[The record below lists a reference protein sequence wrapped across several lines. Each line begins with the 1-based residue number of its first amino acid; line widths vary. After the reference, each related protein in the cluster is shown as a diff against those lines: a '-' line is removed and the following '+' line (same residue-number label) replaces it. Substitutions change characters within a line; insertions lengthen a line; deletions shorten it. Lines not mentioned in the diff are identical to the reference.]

1 MILSPDVL
9 KAWGS
14 VDFNSVLKKHIE
26 QLGADQLPLQQGL
39 SKGSYATDECLQV
52 MIIRVSEEPDFIRVK
67 AGIFYTGITTN
78 CNCADDPTP
87 PGEYNEYCV
96 VQIDIFKN
104 NAETIISLLPDD
116 C

>member
-1 MILSPDVL
+1 MIQFPNVL
-9 KAWGS
+9 KAWGN
-14 VDFNSVLKKHIE
+14 VNFNSVLKKHIE

-39 SKGSYATDECLQV
+39 SKAAYAMDDSLQV
-52 MIIRVSEEPDFIRVK
+52 MIIHVSEGPHSIRVK

-96 VQIDIFKN
+96 VQIEIDKN
-104 NAETIISLLPDD
+104 NAEITISLLPDE

>member
-1 MILSPDVL
+1 MIRSLEVL

-14 VDFNSVLKKHIE
+14 VDFEGVLKKRIE
-26 QLGADQLPLQQGL
+26 QLDADQLPLQQGL
-39 SKGSYATDECLQV
+39 SKGAYATDDCLQA
-52 MIIRVSEEPDFIRVK
+52 MIIHVSEEPQYIRAK

-96 VQIDIFKN
+96 VQIEISKN
-104 NAETIISLLPDD
+104 NAETTISLLPDES
-116 C
+116 